1 MDAWMHTR
9 PCEACE
15 GVPSAPKVGDAVGAA
30 GISADVGAL
39 VGGLVGTLVA
49 ATKANIST
57 RFARCLRRAVV
68 CAQELPDYG

>member
-57 RFARCLRRAVV
+57 SFARC
-68 CAQELPDYG
+68 